1 MNLSAA
7 IAIAAGAVAA
17 YVGLMA
23 RRFARA
29 PGWGEQRW
37 FSLIAFC
44 ASAYAAGNVATSLG
58 WSDETVVRLSSLQ
71 LASALAQAWVWF
83 QYVDAYVGRHPG
95 RGERRVVG
103 LLLLLAAGSLLPGL
117 AYDGTVT
124 SHAVPGLSLT
134 YRDAVP
140 TAAGAVLFGLAVAAS
155 LVVFARLVAAW
166 RRGLAQAALHAVSFG
181 ALLASG
187 VNDGLVAS
195 GLVHGVYLLDVGFVL
210 PLAVM
215 AFSFTQRF
223 VADSQALRALRDRLE
238 ALVEA
243 RTGELIETQ
252 EALHQSE
259 KLASLG
265 QFAAGVAHEVN
276 NPAAVVT
283 SNLAYLEQ
291 ALAAGTP
298 PADAHDSTVEALAAM
313 QRINGL
319 VRRLV
324 DAGRLAAVPMAGGT
338 ASIRAVVEQSFDDAR
353 AWSGERVAFRL
364 EGAPD
369 LHVGLRPEVL
379 AQVLTA
385 LLYNAAE
392 AIPPGRAGQVSV
404 AAWAAEDDRIRLT
417 VTDDGAG
424 MSPEVLRR
432 AFEPFFTTK
441 GEGQGSGLGLP
452 VARALI
458 ESLGGELRLEST
470 PHRGTTATLSLPEA
484 PPPG

>member
-1 MNLSAA
+1 
-7 IAIAAGAVAA
+7 
-17 YVGLMA
+17 
-23 RRFARA
+23 
-29 PGWGEQRW
+29 
-37 FSLIAFC
+37 
-44 ASAYAAGNVATSLG
+44 
-58 WSDETVVRLSSLQ
+58 
-71 LASALAQAWVWF
+71 
-83 QYVDAYVGRHPG
+83 
-95 RGERRVVG
+95 
-103 LLLLLAAGSLLPGL
+103 
-117 AYDGTVT
+117 
-124 SHAVPGLSLT
+124 
-134 YRDAVP
+134 
-140 TAAGAVLFGLAVAAS
+140 
-155 LVVFARLVAAW
+155 
-166 RRGLAQAALHAVSFG
+166 
-181 ALLASG
+181 
-187 VNDGLVAS
+187 
-195 GLVHGVYLLDVGFVL
+195 
-210 PLAVM
+210 
-215 AFSFTQRF
+215 
-223 VADSQALRALRDRLE
+223 
-238 ALVEA
+238 
-243 RTGELIETQ
+243 
-252 EALHQSE
+252 
-259 KLASLG
+259 
-265 QFAAGVAHEVN
+265 
-276 NPAAVVT
+276 
-283 SNLAYLEQ
+283 
-291 ALAAGTP
+291 
-298 PADAHDSTVEALAAM
+298 M

-324 DAGRLAAVPMAGGT
+324 DAGRLASVPVAIGT
-338 ASIRAVVEQSFDDAR
+338 ASVRAVVEQSFDDAR

-452 VARALI
+452 VARALV